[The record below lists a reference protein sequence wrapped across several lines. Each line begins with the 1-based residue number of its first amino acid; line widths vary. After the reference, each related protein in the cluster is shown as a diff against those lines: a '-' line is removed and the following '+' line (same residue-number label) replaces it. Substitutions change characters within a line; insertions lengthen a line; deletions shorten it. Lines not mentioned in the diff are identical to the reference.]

1 MLGSSCLGRHSY
13 SGGDTSAAMPGE
25 QSAVGVF
32 MFSSREPPLGALPL
46 SPVPTHGLD
55 RGD

>member
-1 MLGSSCLGRHSY
+1 MLGSSCLCRHSY
-13 SGGDTSAAMPGE
+13 RGGDTSAAMPGE

-46 SPVPTHGLD
+46 SLVLTHGLD